1 MRERMSPLVARLLC
15 SRALRIDARCT
26 EAQVPGDGLGKCGN
40 CTDLICLRCIYAA
53 SIYADPSER
62 AVRTPRARAQGA
74 RDLEIFSYNSSGT
87 QKIIGK
93 LWDLP

>member
-1 MRERMSPLVARLLC
+1 MGIDVSLNVPRGVWKVVMS
-15 SRALRIDARCT
+15 RCT
-26 EAQVPGDGLGKCGN
+26 EAQVPGDGLGKCGK

-62 AVRTPRARAQGA
+62 AVRTPRAHAQGA

>member
-1 MRERMSPLVARLLC
+1 M
-15 SRALRIDARCT
+15 
-26 EAQVPGDGLGKCGN
+26 PGDGLGKCGN
-40 CTDLICLRCIYAA
+40 FTDLICLRCIYAA

-62 AVRTPRARAQGA
+62 AGIGLRARAQGS

>member
-1 MRERMSPLVARLLC
+1 M
-15 SRALRIDARCT
+15 
-26 EAQVPGDGLGKCGN
+26 PGDEIGKCGN
-40 CTDLICLRCIYAA
+40 FTDLICLRCIYAA

-62 AVRTPRARAQGA
+62 AVWTPRARAQGA

>member
-1 MRERMSPLVARLLC
+1 M
-15 SRALRIDARCT
+15 
-26 EAQVPGDGLGKCGN
+26 PGDGLGKCGKF
-40 CTDLICLRCIYAA
+40 TDLICLRCIYAA

-74 RDLEIFSYNSSGT
+74 WDLEIFPYNSSGT